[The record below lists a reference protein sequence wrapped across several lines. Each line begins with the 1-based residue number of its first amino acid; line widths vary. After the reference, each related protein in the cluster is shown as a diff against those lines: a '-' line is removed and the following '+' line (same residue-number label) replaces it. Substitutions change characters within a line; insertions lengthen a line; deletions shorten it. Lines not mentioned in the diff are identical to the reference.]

1 MTMNDWENKDAIKT
15 WLKTNRLT
23 RVWLAEQC
31 GVTPQCVHGW
41 LSKSRPVP
49 KYATEIIRRLMVEGV
64 DQLKSSDFPSFRVA
78 PVDVSIAVDPEIYAA
93 FSAYA
98 KEKGS
103 SVKDVFYEALDF
115 SANHFDEMMAEW
127 RGDPND
133 GGGSML
139 S

>member
-1 MTMNDWENKDAIKT
+1 MNDWENKDAIKA
-15 WLKTNRLT
+15 WLRSNHLPRT
-23 RVWLAEQC
+23 WLAEQC
-31 GVTPQCVHGW
+31 GVTPPAVHMW
-41 LSKSRPVP
+41 LSKSRPIP
-49 KYATEIIRRLMVEGV
+49 RYASEIIKKLMTEGV
-64 DQLKSSDFPSFRVA
+64 DTLKNSSTFKVA

-133 GGGSML
+133 GGGSMM